1 MKKKVITGLLALTM
15 AAGTLAG
22 CGSTASSGN
31 SSAGGTETASASAGD
46 EGRLSILILER

>member
-15 AAGTLAG
+15 VAGTLAG

-31 SSAGGTETASASAGD
+31 SSAGSLVFGGKIWEKA
-46 EGRLSILILER
+46 E